1 MGQHV
6 LFYTITYTTLH
17 VTSLPSLRATT
28 LYTPV
33 TTRHYTRHVTTRH
46 VPIRVTT
53 RLYSTSP
60 PSLTVHVTARHYTA
74 LHVYILLH
82 VLHRYSL
89 LYIMLWCGWVGTFC
103 LVVERR
109 RCRAACVCVVGVVDD
124 IRPCP
129 QHDATASRP
138 EIEQPN
144 LAPPSARGCR
154 VCSGCPAV
162 REFARS
168 LVRSLVLLR
177 SGIQPCVHPPL
188 HAGRKLT

>member
-1 MGQHV
+1 
-6 LFYTITYTTLH
+6 
-17 VTSLPSLRATT
+17 
-28 LYTPV
+28 
-33 TTRHYTRHVTTRH
+33 
-46 VPIRVTT
+46 
-53 RLYSTSP
+53 
-60 PSLTVHVTARHYTA
+60 
-74 LHVYILLH
+74 
-82 VLHRYSL
+82 
-89 LYIMLWCGWVGTFC
+89 MLWCGWVGTFC

-129 QHDATASRP
+129 RHDATASRP

-188 HAGRKLT
+188 HAGRKLTLACATLEAIHSLLQLLSQSLHRARTGHNCDELRLYYVCILAARARAASAL